1 MPSIITHAAVPLALW
16 CAADRGR
23 IPPRLLAAGVIAAM
37 LPDADVLAFALHI
50 PYADAFGHRGASHS
64 LLFAFVLAAVAAVL
78 AFFGSGRPWSA
89 PRNSGSRRPW
99 SALLCQPRLAPTEE
113 AMARSGSGRP
123 WSAPHSSGS
132 RRPWSAV
139 SCQPRLAPTK
149 AGPTVASTLQAAVF
163 VFVCAA
169 SHPLLDAMTSG
180 GLGVALAWPWS
191 EQRFFA
197 PWRPIRVSPFAPQFF
212 SARGVATLLS
222 ELRWVWLPLATAV
235 VAWKL
240 IQPAPAAPRDPS

>member
-64 LLFAFVLAAVAAVL
+64 LLFAGVLAALAAAL
-78 AFFGSGRPWSA
+78 AFFGSR
-89 PRNSGSRRPW
+89 
-99 SALLCQPRLAPTEE
+99 
-113 AMARSGSGRP
+113 RP

-139 SCQPRLAPTK
+139 SCQPWLAPTK
-149 AGPTVASTLQAAVF
+149 AGATVASTVQAAVF

-169 SHPLLDAMTSG
+169 SHPLLDTMTSG

-222 ELRWVWLPLATAV
+222 ELRWVWLPLAGAV

>member
-1 MPSIITHAAVPLALW
+1 
-16 CAADRGR
+16 
-23 IPPRLLAAGVIAAM
+23 
-37 LPDADVLAFALHI
+37 
-50 PYADAFGHRGASHS
+50 
-64 LLFAFVLAAVAAVL
+64 
-78 AFFGSGRPWSA
+78 
-89 PRNSGSRRPW
+89 SRRPW
-99 SALLCQPRLAPTEE
+99 SEQ
-113 AMARSGSGRP
+113 
-123 WSAPHSSGS
+123 HSSGS

-149 AGPTVASTLQAAVF
+149 AGPTVASTVQAAVF

-191 EQRFFA
+191 EHRFFA

-222 ELRWVWLPLATAV
+222 ELRWVWLPLAGAV

-240 IQPAPAAPRDPS
+240 IQPAPAASRDPS

>member
-23 IPPRLLAAGVIAAM
+23 IPPWLLGAGVIAAM

-64 LLFAFVLAAVAAVL
+64 LLFAGVLAVLAALL
-78 AFFGSGRPWSA
+78 AFF
-89 PRNSGSRRPW
+89 GSRRPW
-99 SALLCQPRLAPTEE
+99 SAGLCQPRLA
-113 AMARSGSGRP
+113 S
-123 WSAPHSSGS
+123 
-132 RRPWSAV
+132 
-139 SCQPRLAPTK
+139 
-149 AGPTVASTLQAAVF
+149 TVQAAVF

-169 SHPLLDAMTSG
+169 SHPLLDALTSG

-191 EQRFFA
+191 EHRFFA

-212 SARGVATLLS
+212 SARGLATLLS
-222 ELRWVWLPLATAV
+222 ELRWVWLPLAGAV

>member
-64 LLFAFVLAAVAAVL
+64 LLFAGVLAALAAVL
-78 AFFGSGRPWSA
+78 ALFGNCRPWSA
-89 PRNSGSRRPW
+89 QHASGSRRPW
-99 SALLCQPRLAPTEE
+99 SA
-113 AMARSGSGRP
+113 
-123 WSAPHSSGS
+123 PHSPGS

-139 SCQPRLAPTK
+139 SCQPRLAPTR
-149 AGPTVASTLQAAVF
+149 ARPTVASTVQAAVF
-163 VFVCAA
+163 VFICAA

-191 EQRFFA
+191 EHRFFA

-212 SARGVATLLS
+212 STRGLATLLS
-222 ELRWVWLPLATAV
+222 ELRWVWLPLAGAV

>member
-64 LLFAFVLAAVAAVL
+64 LLFAGVLAALAAVL

-89 PRNSGSRRPW
+89 P
-99 SALLCQPRLAPTEE
+99 
-113 AMARSGSGRP
+113 
-123 WSAPHSSGS
+123 HSPGS

-149 AGPTVASTLQAAVF
+149 AGPTVASTVQAAVF

-191 EQRFFA
+191 EHRFFA

-212 SARGVATLLS
+212 SARGLATLMS
-222 ELRWVWLPLATAV
+222 ELRWVWLPLAGAV

-240 IQPAPAAPRDPS
+240 IQPAPAVPRDPS

>member
-23 IPPRLLAAGVIAAM
+23 IPPRLLAAGVVAAM

-64 LLFAFVLAAVAAVL
+64 LLFACALAILAAL
-78 AFFGSGRPWSA
+78 LLNLGRGRPWSA
-89 PRNSGSRRPW
+89 PR
-99 SALLCQPRLAPTEE
+99 
-113 AMARSGSGRP
+113 
-123 WSAPHSSGS
+123 SSGS

-139 SCQPRLAPTK
+139 SCQPRLAPT
-149 AGPTVASTLQAAVF
+149 VQAAVF

-169 SHPLLDAMTSG
+169 SHPLLDALTSG

-191 EQRFFA
+191 EHRFFA

-212 SARGVATLLS
+212 SARGLATLLS
-222 ELRWVWLPLATAV
+222 ELRWAWLPLAGAV
-235 VAWKL
+235 IAWKL
-240 IQPAPAAPRDPS
+240 IHPAPAAPRDLS

>member
-64 LLFAFVLAAVAAVL
+64 LLFAFVLAALAAVL
-78 AFFGSGRPWSA
+78 AFFGSRRPWSA

-123 WSAPHSSGS
+123 WSA
-132 RRPWSAV
+132 V
-139 SCQPRLAPTK
+139 SCQPRLAPAK
-149 AGPTVASTLQAAVF
+149 AGPTMASTLQAAVF

-212 SARGVATLLS
+212 SARGLATVMS
-222 ELRWVWLPLATAV
+222 ELRWVWLPLAGAV

-240 IQPAPAAPRDPS
+240 IQPAPVAPRDPS

>member
-23 IPPRLLAAGVIAAM
+23 IPAWLLAAGVVAAM
-37 LPDADVLAFALHI
+37 LPVADVLAFALHI

-64 LLFAFVLAAVAAVL
+64 LLFAGVLAALAAVL

-89 PRNSGSRRPW
+89 P
-99 SALLCQPRLAPTEE
+99 
-113 AMARSGSGRP
+113 
-123 WSAPHSSGS
+123 HSPGS

-149 AGPTVASTLQAAVF
+149 AGPTVASTAQAAVF

-191 EQRFFA
+191 EHRFFA

-212 SARGVATLLS
+212 SARGIATLLS
-222 ELRWVWLPLATAV
+222 ELRWVWLPLAGAV

-240 IQPAPAAPRDPS
+240 IQPAPAVPRDPS

>member
-23 IPPRLLAAGVIAAM
+23 IRAWLLAAGVVAAM

-64 LLFAFVLAAVAAVL
+64 LLFASVLAVLTAVL
-78 AFFGSGRPWSA
+78 AFFGSG
-89 PRNSGSRRPW
+89 
-99 SALLCQPRLAPTEE
+99 
-113 AMARSGSGRP
+113 
-123 WSAPHSSGS
+123 
-132 RRPWSAV
+132 RPWSAV
-139 SCQPRLAPTK
+139 SCQPRLAPT
-149 AGPTVASTLQAAVF
+149 VQAAAF
-163 VFVCAA
+163 VFICAA

-191 EQRFFA
+191 EHRFFA

-212 SARGVATLLS
+212 SARGIATLLS
-222 ELRWVWLPLATAV
+222 ELRWVWLPLAGAV

-240 IQPAPAAPRDPS
+240 IQPAPAVPRDPS

>member
-23 IPPRLLAAGVIAAM
+23 IPPRLLVAGVIAAM

-64 LLFAFVLAAVAAVL
+64 LLFAGVLAALAAVL
-78 AFFGSGRPWSA
+78 AFFGS
-89 PRNSGSRRPW
+89 RRPW
-99 SALLCQPRLAPTEE
+99 SAGVRQPWL
-113 AMARSGSGRP
+113 
-123 WSAPHSSGS
+123 
-132 RRPWSAV
+132 
-139 SCQPRLAPTK
+139 
-149 AGPTVASTLQAAVF
+149 ASTVQAAVF

-191 EQRFFA
+191 EHRFFA

-212 SARGVATLLS
+212 SARGLATLLS

>member
-23 IPPRLLAAGVIAAM
+23 IPPRLLVAGVIAAM

-64 LLFAFVLAAVAAVL
+64 LLFAGVLAALAAAF

-89 PRNSGSRRPW
+89 PQSPGSRP
-99 SALLCQPRLAPTEE
+99 
-113 AMARSGSGRP
+113 
-123 WSAPHSSGS
+123 
-132 RRPWSAV
+132 PWSAV

-149 AGPTVASTLQAAVF
+149 AGPTVASTVQAAVF

-169 SHPLLDAMTSG
+169 SHPLLDAMTTG

-191 EQRFFA
+191 EHRFFA

-222 ELRWVWLPLATAV
+222 ELRWVWLPLAGAV

-240 IQPAPAAPRDPS
+240 IQPAPAASRDPS

>member
-64 LLFAFVLAAVAAVL
+64 LLFAGVLAALAAVL
-78 AFFGSGRPWSA
+78 AFFGS
-89 PRNSGSRRPW
+89 RRPW
-99 SALLCQPRLAPTEE
+99 SA
-113 AMARSGSGRP
+113 G
-123 WSAPHSSGS
+123 
-132 RRPWSAV
+132 V
-139 SCQPRLAPTK
+139 S
-149 AGPTVASTLQAAVF
+149 VQAAVF

-191 EQRFFA
+191 EHRFFA
-197 PWRPIRVSPFAPQFF
+197 PWRPIRVSPLAPQFF

-222 ELRWVWLPLATAV
+222 ELRWVWLPLAGAV

-240 IQPAPAAPRDPS
+240 IQPAPAALRDPS

>member
-23 IPPRLLAAGVIAAM
+23 IPPRLLGAGVIAAM

-64 LLFAFVLAAVAAVL
+64 LLFALVLAVLAAVL

-89 PRNSGSRRPW
+89 PHGP
-99 SALLCQPRLAPTEE
+99 
-113 AMARSGSGRP
+113 
-123 WSAPHSSGS
+123 GS

-149 AGPTVASTLQAAVF
+149 ARPTVASTIQAAVF

-169 SHPLLDAMTSG
+169 SHALLDALTSG

-191 EQRFFA
+191 EHRFFA

-212 SARGVATLLS
+212 SARGLATLLS
-222 ELRWVWLPLATAV
+222 ELRWVWLPLAGTV
-235 VAWKL
+235 IAWKL
-240 IQPAPAAPRDPS
+240 IHSAPAAPRDLS

>member
-23 IPPRLLAAGVIAAM
+23 IPPRLLAAGVVAAM

-64 LLFAFVLAAVAAVL
+64 LLFACALAILAAL
-78 AFFGSGRPWSA
+78 LLNLGSGRPWSA
-89 PRNSGSRRPW
+89 PR
-99 SALLCQPRLAPTEE
+99 
-113 AMARSGSGRP
+113 
-123 WSAPHSSGS
+123 SSGS

-149 AGPTVASTLQAAVF
+149 ARPTVASTVQAAVF

-169 SHPLLDAMTSG
+169 SHPLLDALTSG

-191 EQRFFA
+191 EHRFFA

-212 SARGVATLLS
+212 SARGLATLLS
-222 ELRWVWLPLATAV
+222 ELRWVWLPLAGAV
-235 VAWKL
+235 IAWKL
-240 IQPAPAAPRDPS
+240 IHPAPAAPRDLS

>member
-23 IPPRLLAAGVIAAM
+23 IPPRLLAAGVIGAM

-64 LLFAFVLAAVAAVL
+64 LLFAGVLAALAAVL
-78 AFFGSGRPWSA
+78 AFFGS
-89 PRNSGSRRPW
+89 
-99 SALLCQPRLAPTEE
+99 
-113 AMARSGSGRP
+113 
-123 WSAPHSSGS
+123 

-139 SCQPRLAPTK
+139 LRQPRLASTTS
-149 AGPTVASTLQAAVF
+149 TVQAAVF

-191 EQRFFA
+191 EHRFFA

-240 IQPAPAAPRDPS
+240 IQPAPAVPRNPS

>member
-23 IPPRLLAAGVIAAM
+23 IPPRLLVAGVIAAM

-64 LLFAFVLAAVAAVL
+64 LLFAGVLAALAAAF

-89 PRNSGSRRPW
+89 
-99 SALLCQPRLAPTEE
+99 Q
-113 AMARSGSGRP
+113 
-123 WSAPHSSGS
+123 HSSGS

-149 AGPTVASTLQAAVF
+149 AGPTVASTGQAAVF

-169 SHPLLDAMTSG
+169 SHPPLDAMTSG

-191 EQRFFA
+191 EHRFFA

-222 ELRWVWLPLATAV
+222 ELRWVWLPLAGAV

-240 IQPAPAAPRDPS
+240 IQPAPAASRDPS

>member
-23 IPPRLLAAGVIAAM
+23 IPAWLLAAGVVAAM

-64 LLFAFVLAAVAAVL
+64 LLFACVLAALAAVW

-89 PRNSGSRRPW
+89 VSR
-99 SALLCQPRLAPTEE
+99 QPRLAPTQ
-113 AMARSGSGRP
+113 R
-123 WSAPHSSGS
+123 
-132 RRPWSAV
+132 
-139 SCQPRLAPTK
+139 
-149 AGPTVASTLQAAVF
+149 GPTLASTVQAAAF
-163 VFVCAA
+163 VFICAA

-212 SARGVATLLS
+212 SARGLATLLS

-240 IQPAPAAPRDPS
+240 IQPAPAVPRDPS

>member
-23 IPPRLLAAGVIAAM
+23 IPAWLLAAGVVAAM

-64 LLFAFVLAAVAAVL
+64 LLFASVMAALAAVL
-78 AFFGSGRPWSA
+78 AFFGSGRLGSA
-89 PRNSGSRRPW
+89 QYGPGSRRP
-99 SALLCQPRLAPTEE
+99 
-113 AMARSGSGRP
+113 G
-123 WSAPHSSGS
+123 
-132 RRPWSAV
+132 SAV
-139 SCQPRLAPTK
+139 SCQPRVAPTT
-149 AGPTVASTLQAAVF
+149 ARPTVASTVQAAVF
-163 VFVCAA
+163 VFICAA

-212 SARGVATLLS
+212 SARGIATLLS
-222 ELRWVWLPLATAV
+222 ELRWVWLPLAGAV

-240 IQPAPAAPRDPS
+240 IQPAPASPRDLS

>member
-64 LLFAFVLAAVAAVL
+64 LLFAGVLAALAAVL
-78 AFFGSGRPWSA
+78 AFF
-89 PRNSGSRRPW
+89 
-99 SALLCQPRLAPTEE
+99 
-113 AMARSGSGRP
+113 GSGRP

-149 AGPTVASTLQAAVF
+149 AGPTVTSTLQAAVF

-240 IQPAPAAPRDPS
+240 IQPAPVTPRDPS

>member
-23 IPPRLLAAGVIAAM
+23 IPPRLLGAGVIAAM

-64 LLFAFVLAAVAAVL
+64 LLFAFVLAALAAAL
-78 AFFGSGRPWSA
+78 AFF
-89 PRNSGSRRPW
+89 
-99 SALLCQPRLAPTEE
+99 
-113 AMARSGSGRP
+113 GSGRP

-149 AGPTVASTLQAAVF
+149 GGPTVTSTLQAAVF

-191 EQRFFA
+191 EHRFFA

-212 SARGVATLLS
+212 SARGLATLMS
-222 ELRWVWLPLATAV
+222 ELRWVWLPLAGAV

-240 IQPAPAAPRDPS
+240 IQPAPAVPRDPS

>member
-23 IPPRLLAAGVIAAM
+23 IPPRLLVAGVIAAM

-64 LLFAFVLAAVAAVL
+64 LLFAGVLAALAAAL
-78 AFFGSGRPWSA
+78 AFF
-89 PRNSGSRRPW
+89 GSRRPW
-99 SALLCQPRLAPTEE
+99 SAQ
-113 AMARSGSGRP
+113 
-123 WSAPHSSGS
+123 HSSGS

-149 AGPTVASTLQAAVF
+149 AGPTVASTVQAAVF

-169 SHPLLDAMTSG
+169 SHPLLDAMTTG

-191 EQRFFA
+191 EHRFFA

-222 ELRWVWLPLATAV
+222 ELRWVWLPLAGAV

-240 IQPAPAAPRDPS
+240 IQPAPAASRDPS

>member
-1 MPSIITHAAVPLALW
+1 MPSIITHAALPLALW

-64 LLFAFVLAAVAAVL
+64 LLFAGVLAALAAVL
-78 AFFGSGRPWSA
+78 AFFGS
-89 PRNSGSRRPW
+89 RRPW
-99 SALLCQPRLAPTEE
+99 SAGVCQPRLA
-113 AMARSGSGRP
+113 S
-123 WSAPHSSGS
+123 
-132 RRPWSAV
+132 
-139 SCQPRLAPTK
+139 
-149 AGPTVASTLQAAVF
+149 TVQAAVF

-191 EQRFFA
+191 EHRFFA

-222 ELRWVWLPLATAV
+222 ELRWVWLPLAGAV

>member
-23 IPPRLLAAGVIAAM
+23 ISPRLLAAGVIAAM

-64 LLFAFVLAAVAAVL
+64 LLFACVLAALAAVL
-78 AFFGSGRPWSA
+78 AFFGS
-89 PRNSGSRRPW
+89 RRPW
-99 SALLCQPRLAPTEE
+99 SAGLCQPRLA
-113 AMARSGSGRP
+113 S
-123 WSAPHSSGS
+123 
-132 RRPWSAV
+132 
-139 SCQPRLAPTK
+139 
-149 AGPTVASTLQAAVF
+149 TVQAAVF

-191 EQRFFA
+191 EHRFFA

-222 ELRWVWLPLATAV
+222 ELRWVWLPLAGAV
-235 VAWKL
+235 IAWKL
-240 IQPAPAAPRDPS
+240 IHPASAAPRDPS

>member
-23 IPPRLLAAGVIAAM
+23 IPPRLLVAGVIAAM

-64 LLFAFVLAAVAAVL
+64 LLFAGVLAALAAAF

-89 PRNSGSRRPW
+89 
-99 SALLCQPRLAPTEE
+99 Q
-113 AMARSGSGRP
+113 
-123 WSAPHSSGS
+123 HSPGS

-149 AGPTVASTLQAAVF
+149 AGPTVASTVQAAVF

-191 EQRFFA
+191 EHRFFA

-222 ELRWVWLPLATAV
+222 ELRWVWLPLAGAV

-240 IQPAPAAPRDPS
+240 IQPAPAASRDPS

>member
-64 LLFAFVLAAVAAVL
+64 LLFSGVLAAVAAVL
-78 AFFGSGRPWSA
+78 AFFGSG
-89 PRNSGSRRPW
+89 RPW

-149 AGPTVASTLQAAVF
+149 ARLTVASTVQAAVF

>member
-23 IPPRLLAAGVIAAM
+23 IPPRLLVAGVIAAM

-64 LLFAFVLAAVAAVL
+64 LLFAGVLAALAAAF
-78 AFFGSGRPWSA
+78 AFFGSS
-89 PRNSGSRRPW
+89 
-99 SALLCQPRLAPTEE
+99 
-113 AMARSGSGRP
+113 RP
-123 WSAPHSSGS
+123 WSAPHSPGSRRPWSEQHSPGS

-149 AGPTVASTLQAAVF
+149 AGPTVASTVQAAVF

-191 EQRFFA
+191 EHRFFA

-222 ELRWVWLPLATAV
+222 ELRWVWLPLAGAV

-240 IQPAPAAPRDPS
+240 IQPAPAASRDPS